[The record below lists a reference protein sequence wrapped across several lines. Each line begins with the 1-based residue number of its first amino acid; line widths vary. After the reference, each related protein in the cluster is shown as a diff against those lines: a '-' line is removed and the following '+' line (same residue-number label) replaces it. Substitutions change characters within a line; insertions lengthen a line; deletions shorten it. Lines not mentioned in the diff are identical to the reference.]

1 MSSKILAGD
10 IPSADIFNRFL
21 SRRGSEKISYTWNPD
36 GTPATA
42 TDTIFGY
49 TYTYAYDA
57 EGDFLSITDGTNT
70 WTAVWGSDGNLSS
83 IVES

>member
-36 GTPATA
+36 GTPKTA
-42 TDTIFGY
+42 VDTEFGY
-49 TYTYAYDA
+49 TYTYAYDS

-70 WTAVWGSDGNLSS
+70 WTANWDSEGNLGSVS
-83 IVES
+83 EA